1 MSGVTLRAAADRAAL
16 MLFGDVGYEITAGG
30 VAAALKQAGGAP
42 ITVQIHSYGGDA
54 AAGIAIHNMLARYP
68 GKKKV
73 VVEGLAAS
81 AASLIAMAGDEIV
94 MPDNAFLMIHNAWGG
109 VMGEADDMRSQAE
122 VLDMITASYRDT
134 YAARSGKSPEEVAEM
149 MAATTWFTAEAAL
162 ASGFATEV
170 APPTEIRADA
180 GRLAR
185 LDKVPSALSA
195 LAALPTP
202 TTPPAAPASTATEEV
217 RVTDSPNTAAP
228 QAAAP
233 VNVAPVTGAVP
244 NAVPTSPAV
253 ATLAELQAIA
263 ARAKLG
269 NDFVVAQLA
278 KLATVADATAAAL
291 DEIVAAAPAPVQ
303 AIHVTADE
311 GDRFRARASSAIATR
326 MTGGQPADDEREIMN
341 MGLLGVAREIL
352 AARGE
357 RNVHRLSAEQV
368 AERVLMNGTHTTG
381 DFAGILTNSTN
392 KSLRTMFGALPNTW
406 SAWCDEFDV
415 ADFKTITA
423 ASIGQFPE
431 PRTME
436 EAGQVPGGTVGEE
449 FETYAVQ
456 ERGVLVQLSYQAI
469 VNDDLRAF
477 QRVIQSASLGAY
489 TALRRRVFG
498 LLTANGNMRDGV
510 ALFAT
515 ARGNLGTA
523 GNLGATQLRE
533 LYQLLA
539 TQQTP
544 TRAQPAATGGLSA
557 PYLPAPTSLA
567 LLLPPTEYITALEL
581 LGNMLQP
588 TAVGA
593 ALPAEFR
600 NMITPVQEAFLE
612 TGNRPYYLART
623 EAGMR
628 PFEIA
633 YLQGRRAPT
642 VTSAERIETTGITYR
657 VKFDF
662 EAAPVQA
669 RSIAANLG

>member
-1 MSGVTLRAAADRAAL
+1 MTGVTYRAAADRASL
-16 MLFGDVGYEITAGG
+16 MLFGDVGYEITASG
-30 VAAALKQAGGAP
+30 VAAALKQANGAP

-68 GKKKV
+68 GKKKM

-81 AASLIAMAGDEIV
+81 AASLIAMAGDEII
-94 MPDNAFLMIHNAWGG
+94 MPGNAFLMIHNAWGG
-109 VMGEADDMRSQAE
+109 VMGEASDMRSQAE
-122 VLDMITASYRDT
+122 VLDMISAAYRDT
-134 YAARSGKSPEEVAEM
+134 YAARSGMSPEDVAAM

-170 APPTEIRADA
+170 AAPTEIRADA

-185 LDKVPSALSA
+185 LDKVPPA
-195 LAALPTP
+195 LAALAALSMPI
-202 TTPPAAPASTATEEV
+202 TPPAAPASTATEEV

-233 VNVAPVTGAVP
+233 ST
-244 NAVPTSPAV
+244 PAAASLV
-253 ATLAELQAIA
+253 ELQAIA
-263 ARAKLG
+263 ARAKLS
-269 NDFVVAQLA
+269 NDFVVAQLGQG
-278 KLATVADATAAAL
+278 ATVADATAAAL
-291 DEIVAAAPAPVQ
+291 DAIVAAAPAAVQ
-303 AIHVTADE
+303 HVYVLADE
-311 GDRFRARASSAIATR
+311 GDRFRARAADAIATR
-326 MTGGQPADDEREIMN
+326 VTGGQASDDQREMLN
-341 MGLLGVAREIL
+341 MGLLGICREIL

-381 DFAGILTNSTN
+381 DFTGILTNSTN
-392 KSLRTMFGALPNTW
+392 KSLRTMFAALPNTW

-436 EAGQVPGGTVGEE
+436 ETGQVPGGTVGEE

-456 ERGVLVQLSYQAI
+456 ERGVLVALSYQAI

-477 QRVIQSASLGAY
+477 QKVIQGASLGAY
-489 TALRRRVFG
+489 TALRRRVYG

-510 ALFAT
+510 ALFHST
-515 ARGNLGTA
+515 RGNIGTA
-523 GNLGATQLRE
+523 GNLAAATMRE
-533 LYQLLA
+533 LYTLLA
-539 TQQTP
+539 TQTTP
-544 TRAQPAATGGLSA
+544 VRAGAAASGGLSA
-557 PYLPAPTSLA
+557 PFLPAPTSLA
-567 LLLPPTEYITALEL
+567 LLLPPTEYITGLEL

-628 PFEIA
+628 SFEIA
-633 YLQGRRAPT
+633 YLQGRRAPS
-642 VTSAERIETTGITYR
+642 VTSAERIETTGVTYR